1 MQEEIFRKL
10 INLWKN
16 EIESSEL
23 LEIDPETYKEIL
35 EALATK
41 KEKIDK
47 LSDPLS
53 KEIALRESK
62 LLDYLFLDFVKT
74 RLTKVIISFFNDKE
88 RKNLLPHEIFFHV
101 NLKRLL
107 KKSIRLAFEK
117 GLFATKEIDIL
128 THVEKLPN
136 IPKRRLNTELLLL
149 RKTIS
154 DFVASNLHIYRGLE
168 EGDIITIP
176 SEDLVTFSYEEY
188 SLIDSAKE
196 EDR

>member
-176 SEDLVTFSYEEY
+176 SEDLVTFSHEEY

>member
-1 MQEEIFRKL
+1 VQEEIFRKL

-176 SEDLVTFSYEEY
+176 SEDLVTFSHEEY